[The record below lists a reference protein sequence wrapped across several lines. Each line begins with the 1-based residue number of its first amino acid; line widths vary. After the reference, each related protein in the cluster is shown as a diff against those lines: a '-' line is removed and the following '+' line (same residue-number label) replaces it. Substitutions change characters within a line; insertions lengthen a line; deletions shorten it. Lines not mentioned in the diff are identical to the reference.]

1 VIVSKIVTE
10 NEGSNGGKL
19 DKNVDSWTGSI
30 LEWISNGI
38 SDNSS
43 DMLFSEL
50 ELSVHPL
57 RKKSIEFTSVPV
69 IILSVFNFHT
79 ELIFLSSE
87 LMGSEDS
94 ISSLFGFEIDT
105 FIDGSLS
112 EFRSVLLDFFLG
124 VIPSTTGVRL
134 GDSDLDTGN
143 DGTSEDTSSGVWTE
157 DESGAKWGSNN
168 EDSWSNHLVEG
179 SFSRDGNAT
188 SIVWLV
194 EETLCFVFLG
204 NVVIGLNEFHH
215 FVSGIS
221 DGSHGEGS
229 EEIWE
234 HSTDEESS
242 ELGWLEDINGSI
254 TDSGNEST
262 EKSKSDEA
270 GRSDSETFTD
280 SGGGV
285 SCGIKSISHVSDFG
299 RKSAHFS
306 ASSGI
311 VGDWA
316 ISVNGK
322 SDWKGSEHTESGK
335 TDTVH
340 TGVGETESNGSSDAD
355 NWDDN
360 GKVTKGESEDNVW
373 CWTFVACFSEME
385 GWSISVVGVVFSDES
400 DDHTGPESEHDASV
414 SDPSVHGE
422 WDFLGSSF
430 EGELL
435 WEDEDSWDN
444 ASSHEDGGGTD
455 LEFKD
460 RLNVFD
466 LDSSDVSEEDREPRG
481 DGTGGGNS
489 NWEEEGIWV
498 GDELI

>member
-1 VIVSKIVTE
+1 MIVSKIVTE

-30 LEWISNGI
+30 LEWISDGI

-43 DMLFSEL
+43 DVLLSEL
-50 ELSVHPL
+50 ELFGHPL
-57 RKKSIEFTSVPV
+57 FKKKFEFSFVPV
-69 IILSVFNFHT
+69 SILLVFNFHT
-79 ELIFLSSE
+79 EFIFSSSE

-94 ISSLFGFEIDT
+94 ISSLFFFEIDL
-105 FIDGSLS
+105 FIDGHLS

-134 GDSDLDTGN
+134 GNSDLDTGN

-194 EETLCFVFLG
+194 EETLSFVFLG
-204 NVVIGLNEFHH
+204 NVIICLNEFHH

-466 LDSSDVSEEDREPRG
+466 LDGSNVSEEDREPRG

-489 NWEEEGIWV
+489 NWEE
-498 GDELI
+498 